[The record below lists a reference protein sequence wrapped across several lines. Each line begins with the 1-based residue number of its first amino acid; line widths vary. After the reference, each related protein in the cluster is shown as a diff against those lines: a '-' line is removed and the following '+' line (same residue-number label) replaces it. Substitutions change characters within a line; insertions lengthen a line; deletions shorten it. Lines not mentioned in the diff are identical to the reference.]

1 MRLKDDGERTY
12 TYLVTH
18 TKSGREDITG
28 KLAEIQEL
36 GLAGSG
42 AGGGIRTHD
51 GPAPTGS

>member
-1 MRLKDDGERTY
+1 MIGERTY
-12 TYLVTH
+12 TYFVAH
-18 TKSGREDITG
+18 TESGREVITG
-28 KLAEIQEL
+28 NLAEIQEL